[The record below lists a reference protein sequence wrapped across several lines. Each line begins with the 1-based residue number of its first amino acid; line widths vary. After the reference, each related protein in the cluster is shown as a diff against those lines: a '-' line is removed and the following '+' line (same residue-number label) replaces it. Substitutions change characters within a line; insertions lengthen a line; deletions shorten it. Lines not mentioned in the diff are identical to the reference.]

1 MKRLVF
7 VVLLV
12 FLASN
17 LYAAQTTLTKDTTYV
32 YKRNTPEGGMVY
44 RIELPCT
51 SVAVEDSFLTWPI
64 DISRYNSITVGYS
77 CDTGSVWQD
86 CSLSIVYEQSFNA
99 TATNFVRP
107 YSHACVLDSP
117 YVDSTG
123 TITMKE
129 IWPADVQFIR
139 FLIYPLAGHDIT
151 PDGIIYFY
159 IRLSKSPMSY
169 MRQGGVGLFSSVRLR
184 STSYGV
190 KGPKYFEFHVSD
202 NGDTLLA
209 EWQGGSPNRRT
220 VWVNPLYAKDSFQS
234 YAHFFLAGLT
244 SRFAFGTPTI
254 ADIDVDVDVGSN
266 DSVTVSRSWHRL
278 TPATGDSA
286 SIETIGESGTFHLG
300 SIVIF
305 TLRNASEQVVFEDGV
320 DNIHCGSD
328 FVMDSQADAICLMKV
343 GTDIW
348 VAVWKEDNS

>member
-32 YKRNTPEGGMVY
+32 YERTTPEGGIVY

-51 SVAVEDSFLTWPI
+51 SIAVEDSFLTWPI

-77 CDTGSVWQD
+77 CDTGTVWQD

-99 TATNFVRP
+99 TAENFVRP

-129 IWPADVQFIR
+129 LCPADVQFIR

-169 MRQGGVGLFSSVRLR
+169 MRQGGVGLFSSIKLR
-184 STSYGV
+184 STGYGSA
-190 KGPKYFEFHVSD
+190 GPKYFEFSVSD
-202 NGDTLLA
+202 NGDTLFA
-209 EWQGGSPNRRT
+209 QWQGGGPDRRT
-220 VWVNPLYAKDSFQS
+220 VWQNPLYTADTFQPRTQL
-234 YAHFFLAGLT
+234 FLGGT
-244 SRFAFGTPTI
+244 YSRFAFGAATI
-254 ADIDVDVDVGSN
+254 AEVDVEVTVGSN
-266 DSVTVSRSWHRL
+266 DSVEVTRVWHRL
-278 TPATGDSA
+278 APATGDSA
-286 SIETIGESGTFHLG
+286 SIETIGEGKTFQLG
-300 SIVIF
+300 GIVIF
-305 TLRNASEQVVFEDGV
+305 TVKDASKQIVIEDGV
-320 DNIHCGSD
+320 DNIECGSD
-328 FVMDSQADAICLMKV
+328 FVMDSQADAICLMKASA
-343 GTDIW
+343 TKWI
-348 VAVWKEDNS
+348 AIWKEDN